1 MAPTVLQQKEAGEED
16 VVVVVV
22 GAGIA
27 GLAVAL
33 GLHRK
38 GVKCRVLE
46 SSPELRASG
55 FAIATWRNAL
65 QALDALGVGD
75 KIRKCHLHLQELQ
88 VFSSSTGEMSHTT
101 SLNVQGKRGPN
112 EMLCVRR
119 DWLLR
124 ALEEGL
130 PSGTIRYSSKIV
142 LIGCDGVNSVVAKW
156 LGLPKPSYSGRLAT
170 RGLACYPGG
179 HGLDPKFK
187 MFFGHGFRLGVIPCN
202 DFDVY
207 WFFTWSPSEHDDD
220 ALAQKKQFVLTK
232 LRSAEIPAEVM
243 EVVER
248 SDAKHVLTAPLRFRP
263 PLSLL
268 LASISKG
275 NVCVAGDALHPMTP
289 DLGQGG
295 CAALE
300 DGVVLARCLGDAILG
315 GGGGGAESE
324 RIEAGLREY
333 ARIRRWRSAELI
345 GTAYVVGFMQESSN
359 AVISFLRDNWLAGA
373 LGAGEDAVVIVGAGI
388 AGLAVALGLHRKGV
402 KCTVLES
409 SPELRASGFAIATW
423 RNALQALD
431 ALGVGDKIR
440 KCHLHLQ
447 ELHVFSSFTGEMA
460 HATSLNEQGKR
471 GPNEM
476 LCVRRDWL
484 LRALEEELPEG
495 TIRYSSKIVEIEE
508 DGDAKILHLADG
520 AILRAKVVIGCDGVN
535 SVVAKWL
542 GLAKPSYSGRLA
554 TRGLACYPG
563 GHGFDPKFKMFFGHG
578 FRLGVIPCNDTDVY
592 WFFTW
597 SPSEHVSVIDTLS
610 RMNKK
615 FVLTKLNS
623 AEIPAEV
630 LEIIERSEA
639 KDVLTAPLRF
649 RPPLSLLLA
658 SISKGNVCVAG
669 DALHPM
675 TPDLGQGGCAALED
689 GVVLARCLGD
699 AILGGG
705 GGGAES
711 ERIEAGLREYARIR
725 RWRSA
730 ELIGTAY
737 AVGFMQESSNAVIS
751 FLRDNWLAG
760 ALHRS
765 SMQQKEAGEEAVVV
779 VGAGIAGL
787 AVALGLH
794 RKGVKCSVL
803 ESSPELRASG
813 FAFATWTNAWQ
824 ALDNLG
830 VGDKIRKL
838 HLHLQELHV
847 FSSSTG
853 EITRRADLTVQGKR
867 GPNELRCVRRDW
879 LLRAL
884 EEELPKGTIRYS
896 SKIVAIEEDGN
907 AKIIHL
913 ADGAILRAKVLIG
926 CDGVN
931 SVVAKWLG
939 LTKPSSSG
947 RLATRGLAHYP
958 DGHGLDPRFKM
969 FVGHGFRAGVIPCN
983 ETDAYWFFTWSPSE
997 HESNGVEESAEK
1009 MKQFVLTKL
1018 RSSKIPT
1025 EVLEVVERSNINDV
1039 VASPLRFRPPL
1050 SLLLASISKG
1060 NACVAGDALHPMTP
1074 DLGQGGCAALEDG
1087 VVLARCL
1094 GDALLGGGGAAES
1107 ERIEASLRE
1116 YARIRRWR
1124 SVELVGTAYVVGI
1137 VQQSNN
1143 AVISFLRDKWLA
1155 GVLAGRLLKMA
1166 DYDSKSVC
1174 IRTKPFASM
1183 QQEQADGRE
1192 IVIAGAGLAGLAVA
1206 LGLHRKGLRSV
1217 VLESSPTLRT
1227 SGLAFIT
1234 WTNAFRALD
1243 ALGVGDKMRSQHQ
1256 QIQRLNVMSSATGE
1270 IVQEIDLRAQGKRGT
1285 HEARCVSRTALLLA
1299 LEEELPRGT
1308 IRYSSKIVSIE
1319 EDGNAKILHLS
1330 DGSTL
1335 RAKVLIGCDGI
1346 NSVVARWLGLAKPS
1360 DSGRTATRG
1369 RAKYPDGHGFE
1380 PRFLQLVGQGFRAGM
1395 VPCNDTDVYWFFTWS
1410 PSPDDKDVDK
1420 SSAAMKQFVLTK
1432 LRSTN
1437 VPPQVL
1443 EAVERSEMNDV
1454 LAAPLRFRSPLSLP
1468 FASISKGN
1476 VCVAGD
1482 ALHPTTPDLAQG
1494 ACTALEDAVVLA
1506 RCLGEALLLRTG
1518 DCAAEESHRVV
1529 EAALRRYADARRW
1542 RSAQLTGASYAVGFV
1557 QQSDHPAVGF
1567 LRDKLLSGVLAKT
1580 LLMMP
1585 DYDCGTLSI
1594 IQEFVKAAMFQFVSP
1609 LA

>member
-124 ALEEGL
+124 ALEEEL
-130 PSGTIRYSSKIV
+130 PNGTIRYSSKIV

-156 LGLPKPSYSGRLAT
+156 LGLP
-170 RGLACYPGG
+170 
-179 HGLDPKFK
+179 
-187 MFFGHGFRLGVIPCN
+187 
-202 DFDVY
+202 
-207 WFFTWSPSEHDDD
+207 
-220 ALAQKKQFVLTK
+220 
-232 LRSAEIPAEVM
+232 
-243 EVVER
+243 
-248 SDAKHVLTAPLRFRP
+248 
-263 PLSLL
+263 
-268 LASISKG
+268 
-275 NVCVAGDALHPMTP
+275 
-289 DLGQGG
+289 
-295 CAALE
+295 
-300 DGVVLARCLGDAILG
+300 
-315 GGGGGAESE
+315 
-324 RIEAGLREY
+324 
-333 ARIRRWRSAELI
+333 
-345 GTAYVVGFMQESSN
+345 
-359 AVISFLRDNWLAGA
+359 
-373 LGAGEDAVVIVGAGI
+373 
-388 AGLAVALGLHRKGV
+388 
-402 KCTVLES
+402 
-409 SPELRASGFAIATW
+409 
-423 RNALQALD
+423 
-431 ALGVGDKIR
+431 
-440 KCHLHLQ
+440 
-447 ELHVFSSFTGEMA
+447 
-460 HATSLNEQGKR
+460 
-471 GPNEM
+471 
-476 LCVRRDWL
+476 
-484 LRALEEELPEG
+484 
-495 TIRYSSKIVEIEE
+495 
-508 DGDAKILHLADG
+508 
-520 AILRAKVVIGCDGVN
+520 
-535 SVVAKWL
+535 
-542 GLAKPSYSGRLA
+542 KPSYSGRLA

-597 SPSEHVSVIDTLS
+597 SPSEHDDDALAK
-610 RMNKK
+610 NKK

-983 ETDAYWFFTWSPSE
+983 KTDAYWFFTWSPSE

-1039 VASPLRFRPPL
+1039 VASPLRFRAPL

-1166 DYDSKSVC
+1166 DYDC
-1174 IRTKPFASM
+1174 
-1183 QQEQADGRE
+1183 
-1192 IVIAGAGLAGLAVA
+1192 
-1206 LGLHRKGLRSV
+1206 
-1217 VLESSPTLRT
+1217 
-1227 SGLAFIT
+1227 
-1234 WTNAFRALD
+1234 
-1243 ALGVGDKMRSQHQ
+1243 
-1256 QIQRLNVMSSATGE
+1256 
-1270 IVQEIDLRAQGKRGT
+1270 GK
-1285 HEARCVSRTALLLA
+1285 L
-1299 LEEELPRGT
+1299 
-1308 IRYSSKIVSIE
+1308 
-1319 EDGNAKILHLS
+1319 
-1330 DGSTL
+1330 
-1335 RAKVLIGCDGI
+1335 
-1346 NSVVARWLGLAKPS
+1346 
-1360 DSGRTATRG
+1360 
-1369 RAKYPDGHGFE
+1369 
-1380 PRFLQLVGQGFRAGM
+1380 
-1395 VPCNDTDVYWFFTWS
+1395 
-1410 PSPDDKDVDK
+1410 
-1420 SSAAMKQFVLTK
+1420 
-1432 LRSTN
+1432 
-1437 VPPQVL
+1437 
-1443 EAVERSEMNDV
+1443 
-1454 LAAPLRFRSPLSLP
+1454 
-1468 FASISKGN
+1468 
-1476 VCVAGD
+1476 
-1482 ALHPTTPDLAQG
+1482 
-1494 ACTALEDAVVLA
+1494 
-1506 RCLGEALLLRTG
+1506 
-1518 DCAAEESHRVV
+1518 
-1529 EAALRRYADARRW
+1529 
-1542 RSAQLTGASYAVGFV
+1542 
-1557 QQSDHPAVGF
+1557 
-1567 LRDKLLSGVLAKT
+1567 
-1580 LLMMP
+1580 
-1585 DYDCGTLSI
+1585 
-1594 IQEFVKAAMFQFVSP
+1594 
-1609 LA
+1609 